1 MILKYI
7 LTTYL
12 FINLIFA
19 HKVVENL
26 DLEKFM
32 GKWYVISLI
41 PNYFEKGAENAY
53 DYYELNDDGTID
65 ITYKATRNGRIK
77 TLRQK
82 GIVSSESNAR
92 WKIKFLKP
100 FIPFLNTLYKASQ

>member
-7 LTTYL
+7 LTAYL

-41 PNYFEKGAENAY
+41 TNWIEEGATN
-53 DYYELNDDGTID
+53 
-65 ITYKATRNGRIK
+65 
-77 TLRQK
+77 
-82 GIVSSESNAR
+82 S
-92 WKIKFLKP
+92 
-100 FIPFLNTLYKASQ
+100 